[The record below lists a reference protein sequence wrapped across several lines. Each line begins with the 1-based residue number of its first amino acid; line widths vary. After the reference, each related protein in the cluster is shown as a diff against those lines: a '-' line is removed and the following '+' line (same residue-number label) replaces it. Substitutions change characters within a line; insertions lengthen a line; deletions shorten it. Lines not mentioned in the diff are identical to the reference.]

1 MAKKKKKARK
11 KKKEEEA
18 SYELVEATS
27 MVDPSSAKW
36 VRGFAIALGL
46 GAVIGTFFLV
56 RRLTAPKGQ

>member
-1 MAKKKKKARK
+1 MAKKKTRKK

-27 MVDPSSAKW
+27 TVDPSSEKW
-36 VRGFAIALGL
+36 VRALAIVLGL

-56 RRLTAPKGQ
+56 RRLTAPKRQQ